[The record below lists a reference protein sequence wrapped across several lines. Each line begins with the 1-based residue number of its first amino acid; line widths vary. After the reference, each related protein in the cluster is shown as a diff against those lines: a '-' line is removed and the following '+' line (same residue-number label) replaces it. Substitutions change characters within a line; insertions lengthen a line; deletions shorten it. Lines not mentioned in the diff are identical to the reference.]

1 MKFIYFCITKTE
13 GDVEPGRMK
22 MRILTNFNS
31 YIRRNR
37 KRFLVRQDPK
47 VIWMT
52 GLSGAGKTTLSD
64 ALLDEIHRKGY
75 FTKAFDGDEIRKGLN
90 KDLGYTQTDRY
101 ENIRRTAEIAKLFCD
116 HGLIVICSL
125 ITPTQAMRD
134 MAREI
139 IGSDRFV
146 EVFVNCPLEVCEQR
160 DVKGLYKKARA
171 GLLKDFT
178 GIDSEYEIPLHPDIE
193 LRTDLWT
200 VKKTAR
206 YLFRKVL
213 PMIRYRKK
221 KWLSIV

>member
-1 MKFIYFCITKTE
+1 
-13 GDVEPGRMK
+13 MK
-22 MRILTNFNS
+22 MRILTDFNS

-52 GLSGAGKTTLSD
+52 GLSGAGKTTLQE
-64 ALLDEIHRKGY
+64 ALEKEIHRKGY
-75 FTKAFDGDEIRKGLN
+75 FTKSFDGDEIRKGLC
-90 KDLGYTQTDRY
+90 KDLGYTVEDRV

-125 ITPTQAMRD
+125 ITPTREMREL
-134 MAREI
+134 ARDI
-139 IGSDRFV
+139 IGQERFV

-171 GLLKDFT
+171 GLIKDFT
-178 GIDSEYEIPLHPDIE
+178 GIDSTYEKPEHPDIE
-193 LRTDLWT
+193 LRTDLWD

-206 YLFRKVL
+206 YLLRKVL
-213 PMIRYRKK
+213 PLIRYRKK
-221 KWLSIV
+221 KWLSII

>member
-1 MKFIYFCITKTE
+1 
-13 GDVEPGRMK
+13 MK
-22 MRILTNFNS
+22 MRILTDFNS

-52 GLSGAGKTTLSD
+52 GLSGAGKTTLAN
-64 ALLDEIHRKGY
+64 ALQFEIHRKGY

-90 KDLGYTQTDRY
+90 KDLGYSLVDRY

-125 ITPTQAMRD
+125 ITPTKAMRD

-139 IGSDRFV
+139 IGSERFV
-146 EVFVNCPLEVCEQR
+146 EVFVNCPLDICEQR

-178 GIDSEYEIPLHPDIE
+178 GIDSEYEKPLKPDIE

-200 VKKTAR
+200 VKKTAK
-206 YLFRKVL
+206 YLLRKVL
-213 PMIRYRKK
+213 PLIRYNKLR
-221 KWLSIV
+221 WLSIT